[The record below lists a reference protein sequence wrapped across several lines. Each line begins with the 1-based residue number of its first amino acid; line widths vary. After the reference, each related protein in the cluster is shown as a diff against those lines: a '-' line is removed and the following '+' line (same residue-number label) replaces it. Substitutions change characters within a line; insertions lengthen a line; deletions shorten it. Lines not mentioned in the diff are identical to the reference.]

1 MGQTAALTRSEG
13 LCKPPPTMTDQGTAG
28 GIEEI
33 LRRRREKAT
42 RLNEQGWASFPN
54 GIVVPHTT
62 TDVREAAGE
71 PPNKPEEDD
80 PRFRIGGRLLAIR
93 DGGKQM
99 FCDLWDRTGRL
110 QLQIRKDVI
119 GEDDFKRCKLLDIGD
134 IIAVEGPRFVTRRGE
149 LTLLAEKV
157 ELASKSMYPL
167 PDKHKGLV
175 DIEQR
180 YRQRYVD
187 LITNRESREVFVKRS
202 KLIQYV
208 RRFLDERDFMEVETP
223 ILQGLMGGAAAKPFV
238 THHNAL
244 DMDLFCRI
252 APELYLKRLV
262 VGGFERVY
270 EIGRNFR
277 NEGLSTQHN
286 PEFTMLEFYQAWA
299 TYEDLIVLTEEMLRG
314 AAEHVT
320 GSLQVP
326 FGGHVEGEEPVMLD
340 FEKPFRRIPVRDGL
354 LEKVPGLDLADPGA
368 VAAAAKAKGCKVDP
382 KWPVGKMQMELFEHL
397 WEAELI
403 QPTFVTD
410 FPVEVSPL
418 SRRKDADP
426 TLVDRFE
433 LYVTGKE
440 IANAFSELNDPDDQ
454 RGRFKAQ
461 VEAKADGDDEAMDY
475 DEDYCHALEIGMPP
489 TAGEGV
495 GIDRVVMVLTNSPS
509 IRDVILFP
517 QMRKLV
523 TSGSE
528 TGSAEAKSGKE

>member
-1 MGQTAALTRSEG
+1 MLV
-13 LCKPPPTMTDQGTAG
+13 
-28 GIEEI
+28 
-33 LRRRREKAT
+33 EK
-42 RLNEQGWASFPN
+42 
-54 GIVVPHTT
+54 I
-62 TDVREAAGE
+62 
-71 PPNKPEEDD
+71 
-80 PRFRIGGRLLAIR
+80 
-93 DGGKQM
+93 
-99 FCDLWDRTGRL
+99 
-110 QLQIRKDVI
+110 
-119 GEDDFKRCKLLDIGD
+119 
-134 IIAVEGPRFVTRRGE
+134 
-149 LTLLAEKV
+149 
-157 ELASKSMYPL
+157 ELAAKSLYPL

-175 DIEQR
+175 DVEQR

-208 RRFLDERDFMEVETP
+208 RRFLDERYFMEVETP
-223 ILQGLMGGAAAKPFV
+223 ILQSLMGGAAAKPFV

-244 DMDLFCRI
+244 DMDLYCRI

-299 TYEDLIVLTEEMLRG
+299 TYEDLMNLTETMFRG
-314 AAEHVT
+314 AAEAVT
-320 GSLQVP
+320 GGLQVP
-326 FGGHVEGEEPVMLD
+326 FGGHDGDEPVMLD
-340 FEKPFRRIPVRDGL
+340 FEKPFKRIPVREGL
-354 LEKVPGLDLADPGA
+354 LEKVPGLDLGDPGA
-368 VAAAAKAKGCKVDP
+368 LIAAAKQHDLKVDP
-382 KWPVGKMQMELFEHL
+382 KWAVGKLQMELFEHL

-433 LYVTGKE
+433 MYVTGKE

-454 RGRFKAQ
+454 RSRFKAQ
-461 VEAKADGDDEAMDY
+461 VEAKGQGDEEAMDY

-495 GIDRVVMVLTNSPS
+495 GIDRMVMVLTNSPS

-517 QMRKLV
+517 QMRKV
-523 TSGSE
+523 
-528 TGSAEAKSGKE
+528 